1 MKNRLIIALPV
12 ILIPLCLFV
21 AGAQTRVQTK
31 SVLSPDATLEISPS
45 LAPHF
50 GGVTVVIDEQTQKA
64 VVVPVAAQRQRQ
76 PRLSHAEIVQRL
88 QVEADR
94 QEAYWY
100 VWCTAYYEGDEE
112 KYQGVAT
119 KGGKLNIYAE
129 DGASDYWQAYGS
141 YRTADEAAYALLLA
155 LRKPPNASPQ
165 RRDKPKADCPVPLS
179 GSPISSA
186 KNAHAQQKPAAVIPP
201 TPVVYKLSVIATK
214 EIMSLEQQK
223 AALLQELKV
232 LNEKERLLMIDIP
245 EAARKNCKPEGDQ
258 VVCVVENPKP

>member
-12 ILIPLCLFV
+12 ILILLCLFV
-21 AGAQTRVQTK
+21 AGAQ
-31 SVLSPDATLEISPS
+31 
-45 LAPHF
+45 
-50 GGVTVVIDEQTQKA
+50 KA
-64 VVVPVAAQRQRQ
+64 VVALVAAQRQRQ

-94 QEAYWY
+94 QGAYWY

-129 DGASDYWQAYGS
+129 DGASDYWQVYGS

-186 KNAHAQQKPAAVIPP
+186 KNAHAQQRSAEIVTPPAPTVYHLNAESSVTWQRISQLEQAENARHKKEMDQFNDLRTVMLQAASVPEDARSCGVMPNGIVACAKPQPSP
-201 TPVVYKLSVIATK
+201 TP
-214 EIMSLEQQK
+214 
-223 AALLQELKV
+223 
-232 LNEKERLLMIDIP
+232 
-245 EAARKNCKPEGDQ
+245 KP
-258 VVCVVENPKP
+258 